1 MFSKKSRK
9 LKIFKKRNLKTQF
22 DGWISEHNSSLYK
35 QAFWMTG
42 NRDTAMDAVQ
52 ETFYRAWLSIDKL
65 NDTEKVFPWL
75 LTILR
80 RAVYREQRCQYRHAE
95 VVNQLM
101 ELQTDTSASDAY
113 SSLAIY
119 DMLES
124 VSMKHREIFLLFHL
138 HGFSYEEIGE
148 NLQIPKGTVMSRLAR
163 AREALQKLDQESES
177 KVIDLNLIKRG
188 KRHEA

>member
-1 MFSKKSRK
+1 LSSKKSRK

-35 QAFWMTG
+35 HAFWMTG
-42 NRDTAMDAVQ
+42 NRDTAMEAVQ

-80 RAVYREQRCQYRHAE
+80 RAVYREQRCQYRHVE

-101 ELQTDTSASDAY
+101 ELQTDTTTADAY
-113 SSLAIY
+113 SLLAIY
-119 DMLES
+119 DMLDS
-124 VSMKHREIFLLFHL
+124 VSMKHREIFLLFYL